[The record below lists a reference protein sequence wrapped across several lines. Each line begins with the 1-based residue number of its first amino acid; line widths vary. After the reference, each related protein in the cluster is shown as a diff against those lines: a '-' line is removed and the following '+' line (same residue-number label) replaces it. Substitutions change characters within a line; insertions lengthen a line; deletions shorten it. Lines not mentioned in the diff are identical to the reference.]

1 MNTILLATKNNSKI
15 KEFKDILK
23 PFNIKIITLNDLNEN
38 FEVIENGNSF
48 EENAIIKAK
57 YIAKETSML
66 TIADDSGIEIEVLD
80 GFPGIYSARFA
91 GEKTSYDFKNKLI
104 LSMMRNKDNRKAR
117 FVCAMAIALPSG
129 EVEVVKEYIEGE
141 INTSIKGENGF
152 GYDPIFYLKEYDST
166 FAQISANIKNK
177 ISHRYKASQAVI
189 NILKELDLIW

>member
-189 NILKELDLIW
+189 NILKELDLI

>member
-15 KEFKDILK
+15 KEFKDMLK

-57 YIAKETSML
+57 YIAKETSIL

-189 NILKELDLIW
+189 NILKELDLI

>member
-57 YIAKETSML
+57 YIAKETSIL

-189 NILKELDLIW
+189 NILKELDLI